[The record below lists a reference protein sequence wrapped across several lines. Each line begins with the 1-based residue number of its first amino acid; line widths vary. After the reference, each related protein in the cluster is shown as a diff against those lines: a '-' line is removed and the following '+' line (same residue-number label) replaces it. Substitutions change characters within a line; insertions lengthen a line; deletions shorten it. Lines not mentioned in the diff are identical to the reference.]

1 MSSYEEL
8 IKLKKPELIGIAK
21 ELGLKNV
28 INKQKEEI
36 IKRILE
42 VEIVDKYTPIP
53 INEIIYNKIYHI
65 SDIHIRPLKRHN
77 EYNEVFNNLYSF
89 LEKDISGN
97 NIIAITGDIF
107 HEKDLLKPETIVI
120 CRNFIKKCST
130 YGTVIIITGNHDMLE
145 NNPDRLDNLTAV
157 FDDLP
162 IHYLVD
168 SGSYIFGNIIVVV
181 SSLVDKKF
189 IKKTQVINIK
199 NKPVVALY
207 HGTINGSMNDT
218 GYIIEDHNQHST
230 RFRKISDFDGYD
242 MVLLGDIHKHQYLKP
257 HIAYPG
263 SLIQQNFGENLK
275 EHGVLVWDIL
285 TKKSNFYP
293 IQNNYG
299 FITIQV
305 VNNEWKIPN
314 NIPKKPFIR
323 LLLKDTNND
332 ISESIKN
339 NLEQNYELQSFKIIQ
354 LTEKIREE
362 VPNEVS
368 IHQGDIDI
376 MIEEMNINNINEE
389 KKASILDI
397 HNKLKV
403 NCVKEADIEY
413 NMNNQSWKL
422 LKLSFRN
429 VFIFGENKLNIIDF
443 TKLNGITLIHGPNAI
458 GKSNIINIII
468 FLLYGNTNQFKVPHI
483 LNKYQ
488 NEYFIEGELMFG
500 SQLFK
505 IKKTGKKRKGD
516 KLNHSFSFYIYE
528 DKWIQQDTENNK
540 GTTQLI
546 RSFLG
551 TVDDFL
557 LTNVYSNSSLRTILT
572 LTNSEKHKAFNKLF
586 CLDIYENLEK
596 LAKNDISDIKKQC
609 LFLEG
614 ELKGLLYHFDDSTI
628 KKIEN
633 NINII
638 KLSLE
643 KENKEMENIKE
654 KITFIR
660 EEKIKIEIKKNKC
673 IIEPIEFIE
682 YNIEDIQN
690 KINEYKSNYSNI
702 LIKENEDIEELK
714 LTYYTLKGSL
724 KDNECIFINDE
735 LEKELEKELKYKLS
749 IFKEDQE
756 IIIQEENKEKY
767 QKIINSLYKQI
778 IYLTDIQY
786 DYEECTEYSDI
797 INIELLEK
805 ELINIQSKIKNI
817 SGKLIELSIDYND
830 SVNTINIQ
838 NIDNKIYLYTELSE
852 DIKNTIYVSINN
864 IGISINNIDI
874 SITNE
879 TRKIEFGIKNNSLK
893 EKIKQLHTVK
903 NIDIKEIDIK
913 QNNLLN
919 VENLQ
924 RYIDMLDSNITE
936 ENKLEIKNFLFNIK
950 ENIENFTFLSENNKL
965 NKLLKNKKLLDENSE
980 IEKNNFNIKEK
991 IKELEYN
998 YYNECYSYNYYLISS
1013 LQEEREKYIN
1023 NQYTYQYHLKNKYS
1037 SIEKRIKY
1045 EKIKK
1050 YKEQKNQN
1058 DKLIKECSDNEKKVE
1073 NIKDIIKN
1081 SYQTINN
1088 LKNKLESTR
1097 KKIKSIEI
1105 YKYNNEINN
1114 KLNIIKKCMED
1125 QTIRNE
1131 YNHFIVILNK
1141 EDTYNTIK
1149 KNNEKMRKNITIYS
1163 DMLCN
1168 INNEI
1173 SDLTNLLCNIQSNIY
1188 SIIKEQSI
1196 CNDKLKELK
1205 NIKDKENNLNNQLN
1219 ELKKDIVLYS
1229 EYIHLINTVPKKL
1242 ILKKISYLQEHINL
1256 FLRKLTNF
1264 TIEIT
1269 IKNGIEFIAHKN
1281 NMTLDVNQ
1289 LSGYETFILN
1299 IGLKSAL
1306 NKYSFLSKSTLFIID
1321 EGLDVVDKEN
1331 VKKLKILTNYL
1342 LNNYKHILLIS
1353 HMDHI
1358 KYLEDSNISIQN
1370 NGVSSH
1376 FV

>member
-1 MSSYEEL
+1 M
-8 IKLKKPELIGIAK
+8 
-21 ELGLKNV
+21 
-28 INKQKEEI
+28 
-36 IKRILE
+36 
-42 VEIVDKYTPIP
+42 
-53 INEIIYNKIYHI
+53 
-65 SDIHIRPLKRHN
+65 
-77 EYNEVFNNLYSF
+77 
-89 LEKDISGN
+89 
-97 NIIAITGDIF
+97 
-107 HEKDLLKPETIVI
+107 
-120 CRNFIKKCST
+120 
-130 YGTVIIITGNHDMLE
+130 
-145 NNPDRLDNLTAV
+145 
-157 FDDLP
+157 
-162 IHYLVD
+162 
-168 SGSYIFGNIIVVV
+168 
-181 SSLVDKKF
+181 
-189 IKKTQVINIK
+189 
-199 NKPVVALY
+199 
-207 HGTINGSMNDT
+207 
-218 GYIIEDHNQHST
+218 
-230 RFRKISDFDGYD
+230 
-242 MVLLGDIHKHQYLKP
+242 
-257 HIAYPG
+257 
-263 SLIQQNFGENLK
+263 
-275 EHGVLVWDIL
+275 
-285 TKKSNFYP
+285 
-293 IQNNYG
+293 
-299 FITIQV
+299 
-305 VNNEWKIPN
+305 
-314 NIPKKPFIR
+314 
-323 LLLKDTNND
+323 
-332 ISESIKN
+332 
-339 NLEQNYELQSFKIIQ
+339 
-354 LTEKIREE
+354 
-362 VPNEVS
+362 
-368 IHQGDIDI
+368 
-376 MIEEMNINNINEE
+376 
-389 KKASILDI
+389 
-397 HNKLKV
+397 
-403 NCVKEADIEY
+403 
-413 NMNNQSWKL
+413 
-422 LKLSFRN
+422 
-429 VFIFGENKLNIIDF
+429 
-443 TKLNGITLIHGPNAI
+443 
-458 GKSNIINIII
+458 
-468 FLLYGNTNQFKVPHI
+468 
-483 LNKYQ
+483 
-488 NEYFIEGELMFG
+488 
-500 SQLFK
+500 
-505 IKKTGKKRKGD
+505 
-516 KLNHSFSFYIYE
+516 
-528 DKWIQQDTENNK
+528 
-540 GTTQLI
+540 
-546 RSFLG
+546 
-551 TVDDFL
+551 
-557 LTNVYSNSSLRTILT
+557 RTILT

-852 DIKNTIYVSINN
+852 DIKNTIDVSINN

-1088 LKNKLESTR
+1088 LKNN
-1097 KKIKSIEI
+1097 KK
-1105 YKYNNEINN
+1105 Y
-1114 KLNIIKKCMED
+1114 
-1125 QTIRNE
+1125 RN
-1131 YNHFIVILNK
+1131 L
-1141 EDTYNTIK
+1141 
-1149 KNNEKMRKNITIYS
+1149 
-1163 DMLCN
+1163 
-1168 INNEI
+1168 
-1173 SDLTNLLCNIQSNIY
+1173 
-1188 SIIKEQSI
+1188 
-1196 CNDKLKELK
+1196 
-1205 NIKDKENNLNNQLN
+1205 
-1219 ELKKDIVLYS
+1219 
-1229 EYIHLINTVPKKL
+1229 
-1242 ILKKISYLQEHINL
+1242 
-1256 FLRKLTNF
+1256 
-1264 TIEIT
+1264 
-1269 IKNGIEFIAHKN
+1269 
-1281 NMTLDVNQ
+1281 
-1289 LSGYETFILN
+1289 
-1299 IGLKSAL
+1299 
-1306 NKYSFLSKSTLFIID
+1306 
-1321 EGLDVVDKEN
+1321 
-1331 VKKLKILTNYL
+1331 
-1342 LNNYKHILLIS
+1342 
-1353 HMDHI
+1353 
-1358 KYLEDSNISIQN
+1358 
-1370 NGVSSH
+1370 
-1376 FV
+1376 